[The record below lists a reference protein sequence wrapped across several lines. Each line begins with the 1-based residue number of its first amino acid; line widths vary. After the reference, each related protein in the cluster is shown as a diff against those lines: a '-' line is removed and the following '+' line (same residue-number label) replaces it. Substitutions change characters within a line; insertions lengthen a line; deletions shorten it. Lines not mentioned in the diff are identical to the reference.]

1 MRGGSAYDIRSAQQ
15 ASEHISKQGE
25 RLHQHMPS
33 KYIRE
38 NDPVK
43 RRYSEG
49 VLAMKAMEW
58 LHEKALD
65 LLQMATQRYMPGHLK
80 SVQVEMCWHILEL
93 CERGA
98 DVIAYARRSD

>member
-1 MRGGSAYDIRSAQQ
+1 MST
-15 ASEHISKQGE
+15 HPSKQCE
-25 RLHQHMPS
+25 RLQRHMPS

-58 LHEKALD
+58 LHEKARD
-65 LLQMATQRYMPGHLK
+65 LLQMAAQRNIPDHLK
-80 SVQVEMCWHILEL
+80 AVQLEMCWHILEL